1 MSVATKTIGIAGLL
15 VLALAVGLLA
25 LLGGDDETKATE
37 TDGAFV
43 AEMVPHHESAI
54 EMAEV
59 ALKRAEHPEIRDLAQ
74 NIIATQPDEIGT
86 LEMIHQRLFG
96 EPVGAGDHGTL
107 GLPPDQMGMEMDAAT
122 LATADPFDREF
133 IDMMIPHHQG
143 AIRMAYVELE
153 NGGDDEAMALAETI
167 IDAQAAE
174 IEDMNAWRADW
185 YGAPSPA
192 GGVPD
197 VGDTA
202 APSHEEMGH

>member
-1 MSVATKTIGIAGLL
+1 VATKTIGIAGLL

-74 NIIATQPDEIGT
+74 NIIATQSDEIGT

-174 IEDMNAWRADW
+174 IEDMSAWRADW

>member
-1 MSVATKTIGIAGLL
+1 MATKTIGIAGLL

-74 NIIATQPDEIGT
+74 NIIATQSDEIGT

-174 IEDMNAWRADW
+174 IEDMSAWRADW